1 MTHQQP
7 PSQGPAPSEQDLFH
21 DAARGVPQSDIE
33 QDSAGFGSRLRAVR
47 EQRGLDVETCAH
59 ALKLPAR
66 VLRQLE
72 SDQLDGIDYQ
82 VYLGSYITKY
92 GRYLGLDDALIQ
104 AEVACIRRQAEPVLV
119 ATGGISHS
127 RYLLE
132 RYATA
137 ATYVVLTAVII
148 VPMIWLGVRGTLNR
162 DISRLAPLDAAPV
175 AQQELPATAK
185 TGSGGASK
193 VPAADASRVKTPVDD
208 QPLLA
213 SMVPDISMDSLNPVT
228 TPGVTA
234 DGAAAGEHSVS
245 LSLSDAS
252 WVEITAADGT
262 RLEYG
267 LLPAGTHKTYHSDK
281 ALEVR
286 LGNATGAQ
294 VQLDGEAMPL
304 DGYRRAN
311 VAHFRVELENGKA
324 VPHGT

>member
-1 MTHQQP
+1 MTSQQP
-7 PSQGPAPSEQDLFH
+7 FSPGADSSSAKQLA
-21 DAARGVPQSDIE
+21 DAADDHGDAMAMSVSEEP
-33 QDSAGFGSRLRAVR
+33 GFGSRLRAAR
-47 EQRGLDVETCAH
+47 ERRGLDIEACAQ

-72 SDQLDGIDYQ
+72 SSQHDGIDYQ

-92 GRYLGLDDALIQ
+92 GRYLDLDDALVQ
-104 AEVACIRRQAEPVLV
+104 AEVARIRRREEPVLV

-175 AQQELPATAK
+175 AQQELPTAA
-185 TGSGGASK
+185 GSLPQQP
-193 VPAADASRVKTPVDD
+193 PAAGKAAPSASNDE
-208 QPLLA
+208 PLLA
-213 SMVPDISMDSLNPVT
+213 SMVPDINMESLKPAPVAPAT
-228 TPGVTA
+228 VAAVVPGA
-234 DGAAAGEHSVS
+234 HSIS

-262 RLEYG
+262 RIEYG
-267 LLPAGTHKTYHSDK
+267 LLPAGTRKTYQSDK
-281 ALEVR
+281 PLEVR

-294 VQLDGEAMPL
+294 VELDGKPLPL

-311 VAHFRVELENGKA
+311 VAHFRVELQDGRA
-324 VPHGT
+324 IPHGA

>member
-1 MTHQQP
+1 MTHHQP
-7 PSQGPAPSEQDLFH
+7 PSQGPAPSEQDLFN
-21 DAARGVPQSDIE
+21 DAAEHGAIHAASE
-33 QDSAGFGSRLRAVR
+33 QGSTGFGSRLRAVR

-59 ALKLPAR
+59 SLKLPAR

-104 AEVACIRRQAEPVLV
+104 AEVARIRRQAEPVLV

-185 TGSGGASK
+185 TGSAST
-193 VPAADASRVKTPVDD
+193 VPAAPTPRVKTAADD

-213 SMVPDISMDSLNPVT
+213 SMVPDISMESLKPVT
-228 TPGVTA
+228 TSGPIP
-234 DGAAAGEHSVS
+234 GAANGAHSVS
-245 LSLSDAS
+245 LALSDAS

-294 VQLDGEAMPL
+294 VQLDGDAMSL

-324 VPHGT
+324 VPHGA